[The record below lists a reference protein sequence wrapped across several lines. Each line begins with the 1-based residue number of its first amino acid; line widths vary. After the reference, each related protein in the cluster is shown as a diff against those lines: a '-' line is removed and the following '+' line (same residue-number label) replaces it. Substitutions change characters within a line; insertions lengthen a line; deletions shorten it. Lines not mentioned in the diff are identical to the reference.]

1 VELNKFIENMA
12 NQYDNTDI
20 SELKPD
26 TKFRELDEWNSMIT
40 LSLMAMVNEEYDVF
54 LTGDDFRKSETIE
67 DLYNVV
73 KSKL

>member
-1 VELNKFIENMA
+1 MELNKFIENMA